1 MARTGYAG
9 CTASSTITIPNPN
22 CILYAVTMSFSGC
35 VSGPYEHGDTVTGLL
50 TIDSTA
56 APAVLEGGAIWKDDD
71 DEGGAGSG
79 NTDFYFIPQQF
90 PQLSLAP
97 AAAQS
102 GAIIAP
108 ETKAKA
114 TDPVEFPF
122 RLLSFG
128 AQYEVEDLSA

>member
-1 MARTGYAG
+1 MDF
-9 CTASSTITIPNPN
+9 
-22 CILYAVTMSFSGC
+22 LVAVESPQPACATSQLSDIMSK
-35 VSGPYEHGDTVTGLL
+35 VMP
-50 TIDSTA
+50 
-56 APAVLEGGAIWKDDD
+56 
-71 DEGGAGSG
+71 
-79 NTDFYFIPQQF
+79 PQQRHGASWDVMSNA
-90 PQLSLAP
+90 QMSLAP

-128 AQYEVEDLSA
+128 AQCEVEDLSA